1 VARILCVD
9 DDANI
14 LTGLKAAPAVKG
26 HQVFPTQSEDETIAA
41 TADRAGQVS

>member
-1 VARILCVD
+1 MARILCVD

-14 LTGLKAAPAVKG
+14 LTGLKAALTVKG
-26 HQVFPTQSEDETIAA
+26 HQVFPAQSEDGAIAA